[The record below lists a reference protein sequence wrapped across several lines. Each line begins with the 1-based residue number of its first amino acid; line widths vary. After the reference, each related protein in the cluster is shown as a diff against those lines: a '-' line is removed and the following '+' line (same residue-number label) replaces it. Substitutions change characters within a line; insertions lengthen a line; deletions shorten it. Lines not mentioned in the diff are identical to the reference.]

1 VCTDQGTDKLGMH
14 LSDINSFNSQCIRAK
29 DSPLGKIAVSLEI
42 GYRMGLKFR
51 TDDQPKITN
60 VYKNFMR
67 DPRETNNT

>member
-1 VCTDQGTDKLGMH
+1 MTLIAPFVCTDQGTDKLGMH

-51 TDDQPKITN
+51 TDDQP
-60 VYKNFMR
+60 R
-67 DPRETNNT
+67 NNKCL